1 MTSVL
6 REKPQVMTDA
16 ILGSETSDGGSRPRI
31 NFRRPV
37 RLVRLITKK
46 IALIRPPASFLIDRP
61 GGAAVLTEFPAAGN
75 GPYQVF
81 K

>member
-31 NFRRPV
+31 NFRRP
-37 RLVRLITKK
+37 VRLITKK

-75 GPYQVF
+75 GPYQIF